1 MRHLTEFINVF
12 GKGKSLKK
20 KRILLILFI
29 LLFLIFVSL
38 VILFLPFKDGS
49 TIENIVQEFKEQN
62 KWNSKTITSLIISS
76 LAWILII
83 WKLTL
88 SILDTMLYFKRKKK
102 FENEIK
108 LNNELNPYIPN
119 KEQRKQMLTF
129 KQQDKYV
136 HIVINELLQ
145 SISNTNQRLS
155 GSAIIEIKEILYSA
169 TKSRKIKINE
179 VKTILEN
186 NSIITTNKEIIKAL
200 KNI

>member
-1 MRHLTEFINVF
+1 MRHLSEFINVF
-12 GKGKSLKK
+12 GKGKSAKK
-20 KRILLILFI
+20 KRIFLILFI

-38 VILFLPFKDGS
+38 VILFLPLKDGS
-49 TIENIVQEFKEQN
+49 TIENIIQEFKEQN
-62 KWNSKTITSLIISS
+62 KWNSKTITSLIISG

-119 KEQRKQMLTF
+119 KEQKKQMLTF

-136 HIVINELLQ
+136 HIVVNELLQ

-179 VKTILEN
+179 VKAILEN